1 MKTIMLR
8 RMPLL
13 GCVATVILLV
23 SPSSLRAADFVVI
36 TKQVNVNRPAADV
49 WKRIGDYCAIAEW
62 LKVTCDLTSG
72 RGDIGTVRR
81 LNSTTVELMVGKSA
95 HSYTY
100 WQTVGNM
107 APTSY
112 HGTLSVEAVDASTS
126 RLTYVLLYD
135 QAALASDALRASE
148 HERLSTRFQGA
159 LDTMKGLVEAK

>member
-1 MKTIMLR
+1 MKTIVLR

-13 GCVATVILLV
+13 SCVVALV
-23 SPSSLRAADFVVI
+23 LMLSPSFARAADFVVI
-36 TKQVNVNRPAADV
+36 TKQVNVNRSAGDV

-62 LKVTCDLTSG
+62 LKVTCELTSG
-72 RGDIGTVRR
+72 AGDIGSVRR
-81 LNSTTVELMVGKSA
+81 LNGTTVELMVGKSD

-112 HGTLSVEAVDASTS
+112 HGTLSVEVVDASTS

-135 QAALASDALRASE
+135 QSALASDALRASE

-159 LDTMKGLVEAK
+159 LDTMKGLAEAK